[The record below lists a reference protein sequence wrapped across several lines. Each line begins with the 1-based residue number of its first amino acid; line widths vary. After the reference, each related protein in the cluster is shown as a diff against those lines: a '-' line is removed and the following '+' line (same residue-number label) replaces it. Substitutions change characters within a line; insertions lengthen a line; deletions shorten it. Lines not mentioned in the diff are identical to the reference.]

1 MRVEVCDDLEDFIRQ
16 GRLWSPEELQI
27 LVDRLDAEAADHG
40 DPLSGQLARFLSSVR
55 MRVELGPVPPRLAAD
70 IEGIIYP
77 RLWKLMEAVW
87 DGLPEGEVRTRL
99 EVMKRR
105 LARLFADEP

>member
-1 MRVEVCDDLEDFIRQ
+1 MRAEVCEDLEEFIRR
-16 GRLWSPEELQI
+16 GWLWSPEELQGI
-27 LVDRLDAEAADHG
+27 VDRLDAEAGEHG
-40 DPLSGQLARFLSSVR
+40 DEVCGQLARFLSSVR

-70 IEGIIYP
+70 IEGIVYP

-87 DGLPEGEVRTRL
+87 DDLPESELRTRM

-105 LARLFADEP
+105 LSRLFADER